1 MAGMADHAMGGDG
14 PMDVNMMKHMK
25 LTPLREPTH
34 DDSVRASKI
43 ASELE
48 RAIAKYQDTAAAV
61 ADGYHMFL
69 PAVKGQRVYHF
80 TNNRRALL
88 AVFHFDPAKP
98 TSILYK
104 RGPDGTLHLIGAMYT
119 AAKNASPARL
129 DDRVPLGIARWHKH
143 VDWCLP
149 KKGDA
154 ARWMEQKDGKPLFG
168 PESPIATK
176 AECTAVN
183 GQFYP
188 SLFGWMV
195 HANVFEGHD
204 LVSIWTD
211 DHAR

>member
-1 MAGMADHAMGGDG
+1 MAVMADHAMGDDG
-14 PMDVNMMKHMK
+14 AMDVNMMKHMK
-25 LTPLREPTH
+25 LTPIREPTH
-34 DDSVRASKI
+34 DDSVRAAKI

-48 RAIAKYQDTAAAV
+48 RAIAKYRDTAVAV

-69 PAVKGQRVYHF
+69 PGVKGQRVYHF

-88 AVFHFDPAKP
+88 AVFHFDPSKP

-104 RGPDGTLHLIGAMYT
+104 RSPDGTLHLIGAMYT
-119 AAKNASPARL
+119 APKNASPARL

-154 ARWMEQKDGKPLFG
+154 ARWMEQRDGKPLFG

-176 AECTAVN
+176 AECNAVK

-204 LVSIWTD
+204 LGSIWTD
-211 DHAR
+211 AHGR